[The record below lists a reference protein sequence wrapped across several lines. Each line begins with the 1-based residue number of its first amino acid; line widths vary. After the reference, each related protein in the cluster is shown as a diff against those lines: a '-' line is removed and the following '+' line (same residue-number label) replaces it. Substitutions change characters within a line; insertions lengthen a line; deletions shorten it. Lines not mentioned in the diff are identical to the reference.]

1 MDRILNATDLTQD
14 ELMALRLIVS
24 HNFMSKA
31 SLSAAQRDRLV
42 DLGLIRS
49 FMGGVSPTPAGRI
62 CARG

>member
-1 MDRILNATDLTQD
+1 MDHIPNATDLTWD
-14 ELMALRLIVS
+14 ELAALRLIVS

-31 SLSAAQRDRLV
+31 SFPVARRERLV
-42 DLGLIRS
+42 ELGLIRS